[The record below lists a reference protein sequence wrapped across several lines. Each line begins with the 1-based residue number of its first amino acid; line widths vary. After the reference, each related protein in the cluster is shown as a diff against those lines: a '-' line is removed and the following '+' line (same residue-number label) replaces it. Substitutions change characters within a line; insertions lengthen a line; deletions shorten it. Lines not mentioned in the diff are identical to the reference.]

1 MFGSHTGLWRVKEND
16 TKTLQELSNVEQIQK
31 NDKANDTN
39 DEDEDGNNDDDN
51 CALHMKLLEF

>member
-39 DEDEDGNNDDDN
+39 DEDEDGDDDDDN